1 VGNYIP
7 NDVTIDDTAKLLL
20 ITGPNMAGKSTV
32 LRQTAIIAVL
42 AQIGSFVPATKAE
55 VGLVDRVF
63 CRVGASDNLAQGQ
76 STFMVEMMETAR
88 ILRQAGKRSLI
99 ILDEIGR
106 GTATFDGLALA
117 WAVVEDLT
125 GRDDGHGIRTLFATH
140 YHELTAL
147 EGRLPGLRNYNI
159 AVKEWKGD
167 IIFLRRLLPG
177 PADRSY
183 GVEVAKL
190 AGVPRNVVKRAKEL
204 LVELERTRDPE
215 GEKRGSRERGQP
227 ALPGLLTTAPRE
239 DEPALPERGGLL
251 LDELSRL
258 ELDRMTPLEALTL
271 LCDWKNRFGGT
282 DF

>member
-1 VGNYIP
+1 
-7 NDVTIDDTAKLLL
+7 
-20 ITGPNMAGKSTV
+20 
-32 LRQTAIIAVL
+32 
-42 AQIGSFVPATKAE
+42 
-55 VGLVDRVF
+55 LVDRVF
-63 CRVGASDNLAQGQ
+63 CRVGATDNLSQGQ

-88 ILRQAGKRSLI
+88 ILRQASRRSLV

-117 WAVVEDLT
+117 WAVVEELAT
-125 GRDDGHGIRTLFATH
+125 RESGLGVRTLFATH

-147 EGRLPGLRNYNI
+147 EGRLPGLRNANI

-190 AGVPRNVVKRAKEL
+190 AGVPRPVVKRAREILEL
-204 LVELERTRDPE
+204 LERTRDP
-215 GEKRGSRERGQP
+215 GREARIAKELGQP
-227 ALPGLLTTAPRE
+227 VLPGLLPATARPE
-239 DEPALPERGGLL
+239 DAAAPVPLHPI

-258 ELDRMTPLEALTL
+258 ELDRMTPFEALTL
-271 LCDWKNRFGGT
+271 LCDWKSRLRGN
-282 DF
+282 DS

>member
-1 VGNYIP
+1 
-7 NDVTIDDTAKLLL
+7 
-20 ITGPNMAGKSTV
+20 M
-32 LRQTAIIAVL
+32 
-42 AQIGSFVPATKAE
+42 PATRAS

-88 ILRQAGKRSLI
+88 ILRQAGKRSLV

-117 WAVVEDLT
+117 WAVVEELC
-125 GRDDGHGIRTLFATH
+125 GRDDGHGVRTLFATH

-147 EGRLPGLRNYNI
+147 EGRIPGLKNANI

-190 AGVPRNVVKRAKEL
+190 AGVPRNVVKRAREIL
-204 LVELERTRDPE
+204 GELESCRDP
-215 GEKRGSRERGQP
+215 GQAARGNRERGQP
-227 ALPGLLTTAPRE
+227 SLPGLFAVQPPQA
-239 DEPALPERGGLL
+239 DEAGTRPDLSALL

-271 LCDWKNRFGGT
+271 LCDWKGRFGGNAR
-282 DF
+282 

>member
-1 VGNYIP
+1 
-7 NDVTIDDTAKLLL
+7 
-20 ITGPNMAGKSTV
+20 
-32 LRQTAIIAVL
+32 
-42 AQIGSFVPATKAE
+42 
-55 VGLVDRVF
+55 
-63 CRVGASDNLAQGQ
+63 LAQGQ

-117 WAVVEDLT
+117 WAVVEDLA
-125 GRDDGHGIRTLFATH
+125 GREDGAGVRTLFATH

-147 EGRLPGLRNYNI
+147 EGRLPGLRNFNI

-183 GVEVAKL
+183 GVEVARL
-190 AGVPRNVVKRAKEL
+190 AGVPRNVVKRAREL
-204 LVELERTRDPE
+204 LGELERSRDPAAQ
-215 GEKRGSRERGQP
+215 GRASRERGQP
-227 ALPGLLTTAPRE
+227 ALPGLLAAAPAE
-239 DEPALPERGGLL
+239 APSVPTDRGSLL

-271 LCDWKNRFGGT
+271 LGDWKSRYGGKAS
-282 DF
+282 

>member
-1 VGNYIP
+1 
-7 NDVTIDDTAKLLL
+7 
-20 ITGPNMAGKSTV
+20 
-32 LRQTAIIAVL
+32 
-42 AQIGSFVPATKAE
+42 
-55 VGLVDRVF
+55 VDRVF

-88 ILRQAGKRSLI
+88 ILRQAGRRSLI

-117 WAVVEDLT
+117 WAVVEDLV
-125 GRDDGHGIRTLFATH
+125 GREDGHGVRTLFATH

-147 EGRLPGLRNYNI
+147 EGRLPGLRNFNI

-190 AGVPRNVVKRAKEL
+190 AGVPRNVVKRAREL
-204 LVELERTRDPE
+204 LEELERSRDP
-215 GEKRGSRERGQP
+215 GAASRGSRERGQP
-227 ALPGLLTTAPRE
+227 ALPGLLPTPAREGEPPAP
-239 DEPALPERGGLL
+239 DAGSLL
-251 LDELSRL
+251 LDELSHL
-258 ELDRMTPLEALTL
+258 ELDRITPLEALTL
-271 LCDWKNRFGGT
+271 LCDWKNRFGG
-282 DF
+282 DAS

>member
-1 VGNYIP
+1 VQGVGNYVP
-7 NDVTIDDTAKLLL
+7 NDVTLGDAAKLLL

-32 LRQTAIIAVL
+32 LRQTALIAIL
-42 AQIGSFVPATKAE
+42 AQIGSFVPAARAE
-55 VGLVDRVF
+55 IGLVDRVF

-76 STFMVEMMETAR
+76 STFMVEMMETA
-88 ILRQAGKRSLI
+88 LI

-117 WAVVEDLT
+117 WAVVEDLC
-125 GRDDGHGIRTLFATH
+125 GRDDGLGVRTLFATH

-147 EGRLPGLRNYNI
+147 EGRLPGLRNANI

-167 IIFLRRLLPG
+167 IVFLRRLLPG

-190 AGVPRNVVKRAKEL
+190 AGVPRNVVKRAREIL
-204 LVELERTRDPE
+204 TALERSREP
-215 GEKRGSRERGQP
+215 GKAASAGRERGQP
-227 ALPGLLTTAPRE
+227 ALPGLLGGLAAPAE
-239 DEPALPERGGLL
+239 AAPPHAESLL

-258 ELDRMTPLEALTL
+258 ELDRMTPLEALTK
-271 LCDWKNRFGGT
+271 LCDWKNRFGGPASQG
-282 DF
+282 D